1 QKNLDTEVKI
11 LNLDK
16 ESEYARLEKQ
26 RLVDIKRAQE
36 RATIIQEQS
45 NLTDAF
51 GRTLAYIILPN
62 GKTLNEIMVRR
73 GYAKPY
79 NKVFCSELPKYQAL
93 NLRAK
98 TKKKGL
104 YSLINSF

>member
-1 QKNLDTEVKI
+1 MFF
-11 LNLDK
+11 LNIFL
-16 ESEYARLEKQ
+16 SRHGIFQ
-26 RLVDIKRAQE
+26 IKSI
-36 RATIIQEQS
+36 TLIQEAK
-45 NLTDAF
+45 NLTDRY
-51 GRTLAYIILPN
+51 GRTLAYVLLPN
-62 GKTLNEIMVRR
+62 GKTLNEILIRQ